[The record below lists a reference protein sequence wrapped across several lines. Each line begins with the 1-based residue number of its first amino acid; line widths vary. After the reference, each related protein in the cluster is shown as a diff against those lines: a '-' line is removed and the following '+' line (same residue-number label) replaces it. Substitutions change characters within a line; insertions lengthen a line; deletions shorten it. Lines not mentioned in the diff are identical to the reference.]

1 MAEDHLVVRQG
12 LRNLLAEDP
21 RLVVVAEATTG
32 YEILALVLLHQPDVL
47 LLDLDLPG
55 QNGLAALQGLRA
67 HAAVLPRTLVFS
79 AVHHEEHV
87 RRARELGVL
96 GFLTKGCD
104 AEQLR
109 RAVHDVASGRQVF
122 DPTVANIV
130 RAQKYSARGRFR
142 RYADGSE
149 ALTPAELAVL
159 RKMMGTQIY
168 QEIARALGSR
178 PSTVRT
184 HAAAVC
190 QKLGVDSR
198 QQAVLKALRL
208 GILHLDEA

>member
-1 MAEDHLVVRQG
+1 
-12 LRNLLAEDP
+12 
-21 RLVVVAEATTG
+21 
-32 YEILALVLLHQPDVL
+32 VL

-168 QEIARALGSR
+168 QEIAGALGSR